1 MLLKGLMC
9 GALCLGLMFAFTA
22 CTEDDDT
29 TGPGD
34 ENTNTI
40 TGTVHLPDSLAGY
53 VVCMG
58 TLEGWLDFWTDGVD
72 TTLLELSYSYD
83 GTGPIQADNV
93 ITLAAGDV
101 ERTFSFELP
110 TDTYEQ
116 VDFVVAWVDRDG
128 DSAIETADDGFGNL
142 VIVEQTRVPLK
153 EYEGATYVIDGLGY
167 FASGSDVEYLL
178 FIDNQNLGL
187 SIVGNSGFDF
197 YFQ

>member
-1 MLLKGLMC
+1 MAGFLDGWRRYDSAGAFILLRWYR
-9 GALCLGLMFAFTA
+9 AY
-22 CTEDDDT
+22 
-29 TGPGD
+29 PGRQRD
-34 ENTNTI
+34 Y
-40 TGTVHLPDSLAGY
+40 PRS
-53 VVCMG
+53 
-58 TLEGWLDFWTDGVD
+58 
-72 TTLLELSYSYD
+72 
-83 GTGPIQADNV
+83 
-93 ITLAAGDV
+93 GDV